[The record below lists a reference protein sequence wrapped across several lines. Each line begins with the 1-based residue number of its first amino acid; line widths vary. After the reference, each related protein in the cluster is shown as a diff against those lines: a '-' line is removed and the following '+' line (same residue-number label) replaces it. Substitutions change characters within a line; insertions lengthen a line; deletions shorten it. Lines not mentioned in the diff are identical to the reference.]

1 MSVRKTRVEEGGGK
15 KRESERELL
24 SERDAQRNK
33 NNGKRQH
40 AREQSN
46 SSSYGTSS
54 VFFTLS
60 FLSGS
65 ISLLSHYY
73 IFALFRSFFIS
84 IHFFSSFSFLV
95 PPRSFSCSCFLVYS
109 LFFFTVL
116 CHPAAGLRC
125 RGAMVVQSRWR
136 EIAQTRTIG
145 TVAPNPDST
154 TAQGEQKRASVCER
168 KRKKVYGNKERAKES
183 EDVVMRKK

>member
-1 MSVRKTRVEEGGGK
+1 MGVRKTRVEEGGGK

-46 SSSYGTSS
+46 SSSYDTSS

-84 IHFFSSFSFLV
+84 IHFFPL
-95 PPRSFSCSCFLVYS
+95 S
-109 LFFFTVL
+109 LFCSPCAVVESGFGATVPIVRV
-116 CHPAAGLRC
+116 CAISRHRDCTTMAPRHRSPAAGWHNT
-125 RGAMVVQSRWR
+125 VKKKR
-136 EIAQTRTIG
+136 E
-145 TVAPNPDST
+145 
-154 TAQGEQKRASVCER
+154 
-168 KRKKVYGNKERAKES
+168 
-183 EDVVMRKK
+183 